1 VPIGK
6 SHAAWTEFIARKL
19 ARHPAPAE
27 LGFRDATP
35 VEPLGWEARTPRLP
49 SGYRLCRIPWRWR
62 EDIVGVP
69 EVSTP
74 EASAIVVVRDP
85 VLAAS
90 LELALLAGGL
100 NAFLF
105 DPSQGLER
113 LPLDIAMTLIVDQ
126 QILTPDPAAFVAGL
140 RARPWNG
147 LIVLMTGDGE
157 ALRTVFARS
166 QRIAVLEMP
175 FVGADL
181 IRAIRTVWPPDTA
194 HGPPS

>member
-1 VPIGK
+1 M
-6 SHAAWTEFIARKL
+6 
-19 ARHPAPAE
+19 
-27 LGFRDATP
+27 
-35 VEPLGWEARTPRLP
+35 
-49 SGYRLCRIPWRWR
+49 
-62 EDIVGVP
+62 P